1 MKYKDEIIDEP
12 FLLFFLGAVSL
23 MFTTV
28 LLVTCVMDKGI
39 KTTTA

>member
-28 LLVTCVMDKGI
+28 LLVTCFMDKKI

>member
-1 MKYKDEIIDEP
+1 MKYKDIIDEPP

-28 LLVTCVMDKGI
+28 LLVTCFMDKGI
-39 KTTTA
+39 KTMTG